1 MSKRPT
7 TSGRPTRVDIEPGI
21 LAGFTSHPSY
31 EEAMHAAI
39 VPLEDEWRRP
49 WFSDW
54 AYHCLPLTM
63 ANRHGFV
70 LRSLYSFRVRWNG
83 GTGRSDVKVEMTHA
97 KSERLHRRAQV
108 TKAQFGMGT
117 FTVQYLWTLRTPR
130 NVNLLTGPV
139 PNYMIDGIVPMTAVV
154 ETDNLRRDFGFT
166 LRVTRKNRWINVP
179 MGSWLAWVMP
189 YPRHFIDGYRFKS
202 ATQVVSSRVIEEERN
217 ASCYAGFL
225 RRHVDKTNPSRL
237 GRNYLKGT
245 DPFGNKFRDHQV
257 KLA

>member
-7 TSGRPTRVDIEPGI
+7 SSGRPTRVDIEPGI

-39 VPLEDEWRRP
+39 VPLEDEWRRS

-83 GTGRSDVKVEMTHA
+83 GTGRSDVKVEMTRA
-97 KSERLHRRAQV
+97 KSERLHCRAQV

-166 LRVTRKNRWINVP
+166 L
-179 MGSWLAWVMP
+179 P